1 MKNQKRPLPESFH
14 RGLRAF
20 NQRAFYEAHEH
31 FETAWR
37 QTPGEEREFFR
48 AFLHMSGGF
57 FRLTQNRPAAAKKFF
72 AHAHKWFSGFE
83 ERHYRFDVAQILNQL
98 EHLMALIDQQIP
110 PNDILTGQY
119 QPIQPGA
126 EQPL

>member
-1 MKNQKRPLPESFH
+1 MKDQKNPLPKSFH

-20 NQRAFYEAHEH
+20 NQGEFYEAHEY
-31 FETAWR
+31 FESAWR

-72 AHAHKWFSGFE
+72 AHAQKWFSGFE
-83 ERHYRFDVAQILNQL
+83 EQHHGFDVAQILRQL
-98 EHLMALIDQQIP
+98 EHLMVLIDQQIP
-110 PNDILTGQY
+110 PDDILAGQY
-119 QPIQPGA
+119 QPIQPGGG
-126 EQPL
+126 QTL

>member
-1 MKNQKRPLPESFH
+1 MKDQMNPLPESFH

-20 NQRAFYEAHEH
+20 NQGEFYEAHEH

-57 FRLTQNRPAAAKKFF
+57 FRLKQNRPKAARKFF
-72 AHAHKWFSGFE
+72 IHAQKWFSGFDE
-83 ERHYRFDVAQILNQL
+83 QQQGFDITQILR
-98 EHLMALIDQQIP
+98 HLQHLITLIDQQIP
-110 PNDILTGQY
+110 TDKILAGEF
-119 QPIQPGA
+119 QPIQPTV
-126 EQPL
+126 